1 MVEQIVEYRD
11 DITFAVKLDVLET
24 GKVIVSPKK
33 NIGHLLWSIKI
44 MKYNSSKHS
53 RRRFIR
59 YYVQFERQADGSP
72 AEFKLDAYLDS
83 CAITK
88 PDRAPEHDYQ
98 YTWSCEPLRFE
109 SIKSDELT
117 WHSEWRWMNL
127 DALRN
132 TENEFLDDQGRIHLW
147 ARVDIFELS
156 NYGRADKPDLLT
168 VNGRNF
174 RVNKYILA
182 GFSPFFRTFFFK
194 DGFKEFL
201 TQNFEIRD
209 PEVDADMFGR
219 MLDIVMTQDQYD
231 PDDETVEGL
240 LQLADKYDLACV
252 KEVCEKFLMDYS
264 EQSRIFKFRM
274 AEAYGLVALKGQ
286 TLRRMDPQEFC
297 ANFLANVNE
306 FAKLSERSK
315 RTWDRRMG
323 DVSFGRSSAFPCYN
337 CRKRR
342 RVFSPEPNIH
352 LSIGDYTARS
362 RTVSSTHTASI
373 RTLSRSTSYDGQA
386 SNDDNSSIYHP
397 PTEAS
402 FSA

>member
-11 DITFAVKLDVLET
+11 DINFAVKLDVLET
-24 GKVIVSPKK
+24 GKVVISPKK
-33 NIGHLLWSIKI
+33 KIGHLLWSIKI

-59 YYVQFERQADGSP
+59 YFVQFERQADGNP

-109 SIKSDELT
+109 SMKSDELT

-127 DALRN
+127 DALRSA
-132 TENEFLDDQGRIHLW
+132 ENEFLDDQGRIHLW

-168 VNGRNF
+168 VNGRTF
-174 RVNKYILA
+174 KVNKYILA

-219 MLDIVMTQDQYD
+219 MLDIIMTQDQYD

-240 LQLADKYDLACV
+240 LELADKYDIAFV

-264 EQSRIFKFRM
+264 ERPRVFKFRM
-274 AEAYGLVALKGQ
+274 AETYGLVALKGQ
-286 TLRRMDPQEFC
+286 TVRRMDPQEFC
-297 ANFLANVNE
+297 SNFMDNVNE
-306 FAKLSERSK
+306 FAKLSDRSK

-323 DVSFGRSSAFPCYN
+323 DISYGRSATFPCHN
-337 CRKRR
+337 CKKRR
-342 RVFSPEPNIH
+342 RLVSPDLRFFTTRP
-352 LSIGDYTARS
+352 LSRS
-362 RTVSSTHTASI
+362 RTVSSTRTASI
-373 RTLSRSTSYDGQA
+373 RSMSRSSSYDGHA
-386 SNDDNSSIYHP
+386 SDDDNSSIYHP

>member
-11 DITFAVKLDVLET
+11 DINFAVKLDVLET
-24 GKVIVSPKK
+24 GKVVISPKK
-33 NIGHLLWSIKI
+33 KIGHLLWSIKI

-59 YYVQFERQADGSP
+59 YFVQFERQADGNP

-109 SIKSDELT
+109 SMKCDELT

-127 DALRN
+127 DALRSA
-132 TENEFLDDQGRIHLW
+132 ENEFLDDQGRIHLW

-168 VNGRNF
+168 VNGRTF
-174 RVNKYILA
+174 KVNKYILA

-219 MLDIVMTQDQYD
+219 MLDIIMTQDQYD

-240 LQLADKYDLACV
+240 LELADKYDIAFV
-252 KEVCEKFLMDYS
+252 KE
-264 EQSRIFKFRM
+264 FRM
-274 AEAYGLVALKGQ
+274 AETYGLVALKGQ
-286 TLRRMDPQEFC
+286 TVRRMDPQEFC
-297 ANFLANVNE
+297 SNFLDNVNE
-306 FAKLSERSK
+306 FAKLSDRS
-315 RTWDRRMG
+315 TT
-323 DVSFGRSSAFPCYN
+323 FPCHN
-337 CRKRR
+337 CKKRR
-342 RVFSPEPNIH
+342 RLLSPDLRYFTTRP
-352 LSIGDYTARS
+352 LSRS
-362 RTVSSTHTASI
+362 RTVSSTRTASI
-373 RTLSRSTSYDGQA
+373 RSMSRSSSYDGHA
-386 SNDDNSSIYHP
+386 SDDDNSSIYHP